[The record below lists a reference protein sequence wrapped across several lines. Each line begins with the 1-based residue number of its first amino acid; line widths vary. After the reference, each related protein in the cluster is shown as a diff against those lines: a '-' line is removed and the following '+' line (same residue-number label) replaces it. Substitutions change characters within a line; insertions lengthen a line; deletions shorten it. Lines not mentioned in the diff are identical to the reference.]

1 MLISHHNSDCKIF
14 SFPRLFIDTQTDYV
28 DVSGEP
34 QFLEETQLRY
44 HSIASE
50 KGIYIVPACGFDS
63 LPCDLGVEFTKH
75 NFPGMLNSV
84 ESILAAT
91 FKPGGVRFN
100 STTWDC
106 IIDGYRHSNDLSSL
120 RRRLFSEIFGEA
132 KNFKSK
138 FSLPRKSLFRHDSG
152 GYCIPFPGSDRS
164 VVRRSQLHLLSLF
177 NERPTQMEAYAL
189 VPLMALVKAVIS
201 YSISMVF
208 LPFKCGR
215 RIMRNYPHL
224 FTWGFFVK
232 GGPTREEV
240 LEGSFRLLFHGKG
253 WKGVSPDPINQPDQ
267 PPTDDILVQVE
278 GPHLGYPAAAK
289 AAIIS
294 AVTILQER
302 ERLPKKGGVFTP
314 AAAFSKTSIVDKLN
328 DYGFKFQVLAID

>member
-1 MLISHHNSDCKIF
+1 MIETK
-14 SFPRLFIDTQTDYV
+14 TDYV

-44 HSIASE
+44 HSLAGE
-50 KGIYIVPACGFDS
+50 RHIYVVPACGFDS

-84 ESILAAT
+84 ETILAAT

-106 IIDGYRHSNDLSSL
+106 IIDGYRHSGDLITL
-120 RRRLFSEIFGEA
+120 RRRLFDIFGDA

-152 GYCIPFPGSDRS
+152 AYCIPFPGSDRS
-164 VVRRSQLHLLSLF
+164 VVKRSQIHLLSLY
-177 NERPTQMEAYAL
+177 NERPTQMEAYVL
-189 VPLMALVKAVIS
+189 FPLMGLVKAAIS
-201 YSISMVF
+201 YSISVLF

-215 RIMRNYPHL
+215 SLLRNYPHL
-224 FTWGFFVK
+224 FTWGLFVK
-232 GGPTREEV
+232 GGPTRDEV
-240 LEGSFRLLFHGKG
+240 LGGSFRMLFIGKG
-253 WKGVSPDPINQPDQ
+253 WKGVSPDPVMQPDQ

-278 GPHLGYPAAAK
+278 GPHPGYPAAAK
-289 AAIIS
+289 AALLS

-302 ERLPKKGGVFTP
+302 DRLPKKGGVYTP
-314 AAAFSKTSIVDKLN
+314 AAAFSKTTIVERLN
-328 DYGFKFQVLAID
+328 NFGFKFQVLTQD